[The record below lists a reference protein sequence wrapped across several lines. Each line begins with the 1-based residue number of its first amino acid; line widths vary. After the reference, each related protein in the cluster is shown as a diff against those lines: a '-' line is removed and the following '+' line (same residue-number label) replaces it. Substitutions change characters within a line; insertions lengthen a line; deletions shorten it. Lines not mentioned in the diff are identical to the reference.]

1 MYSIQESVVSNIE
14 TFTSKLGIQ
23 TYDLD
28 PVKVKFLDGNI
39 PVTPEVM
46 DFAIALRTKCPQYKF
61 GVTRHCRQDIHPF
74 TIYTEVWVYRT
85 GDEYALGRIGFC
97 SPNPSRGRFAS
108 NNEPRYSVYS
118 RTIANEMYS
127 NHNGHN
133 GWSHHATTS
142 KDLKIAMRNAMKYLK
157 IFSPHEYAETTVN
170 AFTARATEP
179 QSNAMYLHNKA
190 YSNVRTYTEEL
201 VKALLEA
208 VKGGYHITNSSLSE
222 AVAEYAEADR
232 VYKESANR
240 AVHGYYVRMYDDA
253 GSQRATVIACDN
265 LQKRVSNAE
274 VKGQVNS
281 VLVAD
286 LPEDIMGKLSVL
298 AMLGDDQYVE
308 GVGMKVSPNMF
319 WLTRDDVI
327 QGETP

>member
-1 MYSIQESVVSNIE
+1 MYSTKDSAVSGIE
-14 TFTSKLGIQ
+14 TFTSGLGIQ
-23 TYDLD
+23 THDLD
-28 PVKVKFLDGNI
+28 LIKVKFLDGNI

-46 DFAIALRTKCPQYKF
+46 EFATALRNKCPQYRF
-61 GVTRHCRQDIHPF
+61 GVTRGCRQDIHPF

-97 SPNPSRGRFAS
+97 SPNPSRGRYAS
-108 NNEPRYSVYS
+108 SNDPRYSVYS

-127 NHNGHN
+127 SHS
-133 GWSHHATTS
+133 GWSHHAVTT

-157 IFSPHEYAETTVN
+157 IFSPHEYAEITVN
-170 AFTARATEP
+170 TFTARATEP

-201 VKALLEA
+201 VKSLLEA
-208 VKGGYHITNSSLSE
+208 VKGGYQITNSSLSE
-222 AVAEYAEADR
+222 AVAEYAEAER

-253 GSQRATVIACDN
+253 GSQRATVIACNN
-265 LQKRVSNAE
+265 LQKRMSSASVE
-274 VKGQVNS
+274 GQVNS
-281 VLVAD
+281 ILVAD

-298 AMLGDDQYVE
+298 AMLDNDGYVE
-308 GVGMKVSPNMF
+308 SVGMKVSPNMF
-319 WLTRDDVI
+319 WIERDEVRQD
-327 QGETP
+327 ETL

>member
-1 MYSIQESVVSNIE
+1 MYSTKDSLVSDIE
-14 TFTSKLGIQ
+14 TFASKLRMVA
-23 TYDLD
+23 TPTDEEN
-28 PVKVKFLDGNI
+28 KVKFLDGSI

-46 DFAIALRTKCPQYKF
+46 EFAHALRTKCPQYKF
-61 GVTRHCRQDIHPF
+61 GVSRNCSTERASSF

-97 SPNPSRGRFAS
+97 SPNAVRSRYAT

-127 NHNGHN
+127 NHS
-133 GWSHHATTS
+133 GWSHHAVTT

-157 IFSPHEYAETTVN
+157 IFSPHEYAEITVN
-170 AFTARATEP
+170 VFTARATEP

-201 VKALLEA
+201 VKSLLEA
-208 VKGGYHITNSSLSE
+208 VKGGYHITNSRLSE
-222 AVAEYAEADR
+222 AVTEYAEADK

-240 AVHGYYVRMYDDA
+240 VVHGYYVRMYDDA
-253 GSQRATVIACDN
+253 GTQRATVIACDN
-265 LQKRVSNAE
+265 LQKRMSNASVE
-274 VKGQVNS
+274 GQVNS

-298 AMLGDDQYVE
+298 AMLDDDGYVE
-308 GVGMKVSPNMF
+308 SVGMKVSPNMF
-319 WLTRDDVI
+319 WIEREQVRQD
-327 QGETP
+327 ETL